1 MRLTRISSGN
11 RTLPALTH
19 DVVEHLTKSAAATTT
34 PVLLVHG
41 LGGSTSGWIALVGA
55 LSALGL
61 TVATVSYQ
69 PFGSSIERL
78 AQRLADKVSDLLAAT
93 CADKVHL
100 VGHSLGGVLIAQ
112 ALADGLLADQVD
124 TIITIATPFGG
135 SPWAQLIPFAAIVR
149 ALRSGSPVLRRLAL
163 ATVPE
168 GVQWLAITAG
178 SDRIVPGHRSVP
190 AQATVRTLS
199 VYGVGHMRVRVQPRV
214 VNTIVRALPLHTRA
228 VA

>member
-1 MRLTRISSGN
+1 MRLTRIDSGH

-19 DVVEHLTKSAAATTT
+19 GVVTQLAKTAASTTT

-55 LSALGL
+55 LSAMGV

-69 PFGSSIERL
+69 PFGSSVERL
-78 AQRLADKVSDLLAAT
+78 AQRLADKVADLLAAT
-93 CADKVHL
+93 GADKVHL
-100 VGHSLGGVLIAQ
+100 IGHSLGGVLIAQ
-112 ALADGLLADQVD
+112 ALVDGLLAEQVD

-135 SPWAQLIPFAAIVR
+135 SPWAQLIPLGAIIR

-163 ATVPE
+163 APVPE
-168 GVQWLAITAG
+168 GVKWLAITAG
-178 SDRIVPGHRSVP
+178 ADRIVPGRRSVP
-190 AQATVRTLS
+190 AQTAVRTLS
-199 VYGVGHMRVRVQPRV
+199 VRGVGHVGLRVQPQV
-214 VNTIVRALPLHTRA
+214 VSSIVAALPLHARA